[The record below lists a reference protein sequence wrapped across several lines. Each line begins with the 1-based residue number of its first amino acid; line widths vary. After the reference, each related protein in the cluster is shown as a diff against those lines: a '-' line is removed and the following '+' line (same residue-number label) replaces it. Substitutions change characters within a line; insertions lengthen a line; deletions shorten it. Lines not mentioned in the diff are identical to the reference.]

1 MTDMHDGH
9 LNGTGQPREASSAL
23 ATAPLVSASD
33 PDAATEAR
41 RLLQVDNLRKYFP
54 IQRGLFR
61 KTIGEV
67 KAVDG
72 VSFAIHER
80 ETLALVGESGCGKT
94 TTGRCVLRAIEPTG
108 GEVRFAGPDGTW
120 VNVLGLKGEELRQL
134 RRRMQMI
141 FQDPYSSLDPRM
153 TLLQIVGEPLT
164 AFGVKGRELEERVA
178 QLLELVGLRPQYM
191 RRYPHAFSGGQ
202 RQRIGIARA
211 LSLQP
216 KLIVADE
223 PVSALDVSIQ
233 AQVLNLLKRLQTQ
246 LGLSY
251 LFISHNLSVVEYIAH
266 RVGVMY
272 VGQLVELAETEELF
286 GRPLHPYT
294 EALMSAVP
302 KPDPR
307 TEKARVVL
315 EGEVADP
322 ANPPSGCYFHPRCQY
337 AVERCKV
344 EQPAF
349 RDLGAPNGGQHFV
362 SCHRAEELS
371 LKGVGIPAAPA
382 TP

>member
-1 MTDMHDGH
+1 
-9 LNGTGQPREASSAL
+9 
-23 ATAPLVSASD
+23 
-33 PDAATEAR
+33 
-41 RLLQVDNLRKYFP
+41 VDDLKKYFP
-54 IQRGLFR
+54 ITRGLFR
-61 KTIGEV
+61 QRLGEV

-72 VSFAIHER
+72 VSFTIRER

-94 TTGRCVLRAIEPTG
+94 TTGRCVIRAIEPTG
-108 GEVRFAGPDGTW
+108 GDVRFRTQDNQW
-120 VNVLGLKGEELRQL
+120 VDVLAQKGEELRLL
-134 RRRMQMI
+134 RRQIQMI

-153 TLLQIVGEPLT
+153 TLLQIVGEPLS
-164 AFGVKGRELEERVA
+164 AFGTRGRELEERVA

-211 LSLQP
+211 LALQP

-233 AQVLNLLKRLQTQ
+233 AQVLNLLKQLQHQ
-246 LGLSY
+246 LGLAY

-272 VGQLVELAETEELF
+272 VGQLVELAETRELF

-307 TEKARVVL
+307 VQKVRIVL
-315 EGEVADP
+315 DGEVADP
-322 ANPPSGCYFHPRCQY
+322 ANPPSGCYFHPRCPY
-337 AVERCKV
+337 AVERCKSERPV
-344 EQPAF
+344 L
-349 RDLGAPNGGQHFV
+349 RDLGASDGGQHFV

-371 LKGVGIPAAPA
+371 LRGVG
-382 TP
+382 TPNQPLAVVP